1 MTPVFSQPI
10 QPEDDRRKISRKPS
24 AERSDQVG
32 ALLCYDVTKEAP
44 MEAAWI
50 GCEGSLNG
58 WDVTANYMILYHI
71 YIYIISYYL
80 CYRCHI
86 ILYIYDILWFLQ
98 CGPPR

>member
-71 YIYIISYYL
+71 YIYIY
-80 CYRCHI
+80 HI
-86 ILYIYDILWFLQ
+86 ILSLL
-98 CGPPR
+98 